1 MRFLLGLASALALL
15 LPAPAPIDAQ
25 EGVVNAIFFYSPTCP
40 HCHDVMDRDLP
51 PLREKHG
58 DRLRIIAVDVSSRG
72 GQDLYQATVEHLRI
86 PQSRLGVPTMVVGTE
101 VLVGSMEIP
110 QRFPGI
116 VERGLASG
124 GIDWPPVEAVRQA
137 LTAQGILQPRP
148 SPLLPRTGDASV
160 GAPRP
165 DTQAPAPGSGDVA
178 APASPG
184 GAAQTDPSA
193 PSDPSAV
200 TDAPAEPGAAPDSG
214 FELSLAPDTAIAFAP
229 PTRTDLFLRDPL
241 GNGIAVATL
250 ILLLAA
256 LVWSARAMLSHGG
269 WTPSFSGWIFPA
281 LAVLG
286 MGIAAYM
293 SFVEVTGAEAVC
305 GPVGDCNAVQQSP
318 YAILFGVLPV
328 GVLGLIGYVALLT
341 AWGAAT
347 WGPPALKPGAWTAAW
362 AMAWIGTAF
371 SAYLTFLE
379 PFVIGATCAWC
390 ISSALVIVLMLA
402 EATARAATAQPA

>member
-1 MRFLLGLASALALL
+1 MHRLIPVLATLALL
-15 LPAPAPIDAQ
+15 LPAPTPAAAQ
-25 EGVVNAIFFYSPTCP
+25 EPVVNAVFFFSPTCP

-51 PLREKHG
+51 PLREEYG
-58 DRLRIIAVDVSSRG
+58 ERLRVIAVDVSSQG
-72 GQDLYQATVEHLRI
+72 GQDLYRATVAHFQL
-86 PQSRLGVPTMVVGTE
+86 PPSRQGVPTIVVGTE

-116 VERGLASG
+116 IEAGLASG

-137 LTAQGILQPRP
+137 LAAQGLLQRP
-148 SPLLPRTGDASV
+148 
-160 GAPRP
+160 APEAP
-165 DTQAPAPGSGDVA
+165 DTAPGFPDEGPAPG
-178 APASPG
+178 
-184 GAAQTDPSA
+184 
-193 PSDPSAV
+193 
-200 TDAPAEPGAAPDSG
+200 
-214 FELSLAPDTAIAFAP
+214 FEFSLAPDTAIAFTP
-229 PTRTDLFLRDPL
+229 PTRMDLFLRDPL

-269 WTPSFSGWIFPA
+269 WTPSFPGWVFPA

-328 GVLGLIGYVALLT
+328 GILGLLGYVALLT

-347 WGPPALKPGAWTAAW
+347 WGPTTLKPGAWAAAW
-362 AMAWIGTAF
+362 GMAWIGTAF

-379 PFVIGATCAWC
+379 PFVIGATCVWC

-402 EATARAATAQPA
+402 EATARAATVQPARASTPPARRTPPA